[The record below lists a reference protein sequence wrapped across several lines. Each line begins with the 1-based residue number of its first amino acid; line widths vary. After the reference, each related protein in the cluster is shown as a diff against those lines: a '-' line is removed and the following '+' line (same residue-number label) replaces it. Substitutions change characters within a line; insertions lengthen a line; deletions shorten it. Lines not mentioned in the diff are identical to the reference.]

1 MRSRWGSPLVL
12 RSRLLRPARLARL
25 DRAHPDESVAP
36 GRGHREIEA
45 VGGERQLDVGGWKA
59 RPLACHNLA
68 VALALTKRLEQRVD
82 VELDTAQGR
91 LDVPRAG
98 VVFREVGRRDQRD
111 CARAP

>member
-1 MRSRWGSPLVL
+1 MVL

-68 VALALTKRLEQRVD
+68 VALALTAAFEWWWLLPLAVAALLGLSVARY
-82 VELDTAQGR
+82 A
-91 LDVPRAG
+91 A
-98 VVFREVGRRDQRD
+98 RRRT
-111 CARAP
+111 